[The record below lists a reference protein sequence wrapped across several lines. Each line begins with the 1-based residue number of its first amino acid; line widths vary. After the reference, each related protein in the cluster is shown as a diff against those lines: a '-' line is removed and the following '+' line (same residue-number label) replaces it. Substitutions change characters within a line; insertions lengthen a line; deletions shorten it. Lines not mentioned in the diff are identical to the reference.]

1 MEVDYNTDNAQYRPT
16 EYSNYVEFREENV
29 VKKLQ
34 EKITHFQ
41 PDIIFW
47 SAISSHI
54 HGEGEYV
61 NIQYGYELLNSVR
74 SDALWIT
81 AGLQPTA
88 LGEKIFDIF
97 PNVDIFIRGESEFV
111 LLDIVENIGEKDTIR
126 KIKGILF
133 KNDSGK
139 IVETPKQDIISNLD
153 AIPHYDYSL
162 FEKQIFWRPYNG
174 NVLRAIDY
182 ELSRGCI
189 YTCSY
194 CVETTIQRYYGFTDR
209 GKRGALTN
217 AKNYLRTKS
226 ASRIYEELS
235 TLSREFK
242 INLVRCQDTN
252 FLTIN
257 RAMLN
262 ELAALLE
269 SKPLDIRLYIE
280 TRPEGINP
288 TTIDLL
294 NRLNVDGIGMGVELS
309 TQTFREDYLHRFA
322 DQKRIIDAFEM
333 LKSANIKRTAYN
345 IIGLPD
351 QSEESIKETIEFNRL
366 ISPDNVTVAFYSPYL
381 GTDEEVRGRKM
392 GYSSDYE
399 HEVDGQLRSVTSNTN
414 INTEKLNHYKNNF
427 AKLVKA

>member
-1 MEVDYNTDNAQYRPT
+1 MT
-16 EYSNYVEFREENV
+16 
-29 VKKLQ
+29 
-34 EKITHFQ
+34 
-41 PDIIFW
+41 
-47 SAISSHI
+47 
-54 HGEGEYV
+54 
-61 NIQYGYELLNSVR
+61 
-74 SDALWIT
+74 
-81 AGLQPTA
+81 
-88 LGEKIFDIF
+88 F
-97 PNVDIFIRGESEFV
+97 PC
-111 LLDIVENIGEKDTIR
+111 
-126 KIKGILF
+126 
-133 KNDSGK
+133 
-139 IVETPKQDIISNLD
+139 
-153 AIPHYDYSL
+153 
-162 FEKQIFWRPYNG
+162 
-174 NVLRAIDY
+174 
-182 ELSRGCI
+182 CI

-194 CVETTIQRYYGFTDR
+194 CVETTIQSYYGFKER
-209 GKRGALTN
+209 GKRGALIN

-235 TLSREFK
+235 TLSKEFK

-257 RAMLN
+257 RAVLH
-262 ELAALLE
+262 ELAALFE

-309 TQTFREDYLHRFA
+309 TQAFREDYLYRFA

-392 GYSSDYE
+392 GYSSHYE
-399 HEVDGQLRSVTSNTN
+399 PEVDGQLRSVTSNTN
-414 INTEKLNHYKNNF
+414 ISTEKLNYYKSNF